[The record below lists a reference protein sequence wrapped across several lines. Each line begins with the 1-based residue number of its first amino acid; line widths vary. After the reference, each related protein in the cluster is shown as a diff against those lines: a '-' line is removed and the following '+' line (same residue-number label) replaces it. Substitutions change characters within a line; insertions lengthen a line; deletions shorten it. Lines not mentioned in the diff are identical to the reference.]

1 MPVIKVKNAV
11 SYATQDPET
20 GLISEA
26 ALLDGGTQLTAL
38 DNGIDVI
45 LSASDDAGA
54 TLMLTRLERST
65 GNLIGGRMYTSS
77 YNTLI
82 SVYQEVIANA

>member
-1 MPVIKVKNAV
+1 MPVIKVKNSV

-38 DNGIDVI
+38 DNGVDVV
-45 LSASDDAGA
+45 LSAADDGVPY
-54 TLMLTRLERST
+54 MQLTRRERAT
-65 GNLIGGRMYTSS
+65 GEVLGTTVTGD
-77 YNTLI
+77 YNFLI
-82 SVYQEVIANA
+82 STYLEVIANA